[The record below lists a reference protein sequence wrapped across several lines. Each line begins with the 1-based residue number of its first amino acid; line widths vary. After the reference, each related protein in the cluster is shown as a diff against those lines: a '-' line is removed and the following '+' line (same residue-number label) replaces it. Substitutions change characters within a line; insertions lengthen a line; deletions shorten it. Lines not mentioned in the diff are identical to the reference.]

1 MQPKT
6 ASFVFLSEYVFEVFL
21 KMNSNHPAAF
31 RAERISRAAAIALAG
46 VFALVTMTGCF
57 GSPRATDTFAGAA
70 IGAGGGALVGAAAGH
85 PGAGAL
91 IGGLGG
97 GTIGYLVGTE
107 QQNRYYDGPRYYRG
121 Y

>member
-1 MQPKT
+1 MMNAKHAGRGT
-6 ASFVFLSEYVFEVFL
+6 ARTAIIAL
-21 KMNSNHPAAF
+21 
-31 RAERISRAAAIALAG
+31 ISAIAL
-46 VFALVTMTGCF
+46 TSTTGCF

-70 IGAGGGALVGAAAGH
+70 IGAGGGALVGAATGH

-97 GTIGYLVGTE
+97 GTVGYLVGTE
-107 QQNRYYDGPRYYRG
+107 QENQYYDGPRYYRG

>member
-1 MQPKT
+1 
-6 ASFVFLSEYVFEVFL
+6 
-21 KMNSNHPAAF
+21 MNSKHG
-31 RAERISRAAAIALAG
+31 AEVTAKRTARTATIALIS
-46 VFALVTMTGCF
+46 ALALTTTTGCF

-97 GTIGYLVGTE
+97 GTVGYLVGSE
-107 QQNRYYDGPRYYRG
+107 QENRYYDGPRYYRG

>member
-1 MQPKT
+1 VRP
-6 ASFVFLSEYVFEVFL
+6 
-21 KMNSNHPAAF
+21 
-31 RAERISRAAAIALAG
+31 
-46 VFALVTMTGCF
+46 
-57 GSPRATDTFAGAA
+57 DTFAGPA

-107 QQNRYYDGPRYYRG
+107 QQNRYLRRPPLLPRLLIAAEGLIVRPWNAG
-121 Y
+121 TLRARPFVAIDIGIAQNST